1 MSDTTDNPTS
11 PDPAAGVDELLATIR
26 DALTDNVSTDIRSAG
41 ALACRA
47 ILGVLDP
54 ASRASIPPST
64 PSMPSPPTSPSV
76 TSPFASLL
84 SVIGPSNASASGTGS
99 ISREQLLALLAGGL
113 RSLLTRSE
121 PAYRTPP
128 AQMPPRPSESKP

>member
-1 MSDTTDNPTS
+1 MSDTTDNAIS
-11 PDPAAGVDELLATIR
+11 PDPAAGVDQLLATIR
-26 DALTDNVSTDIRSAG
+26 HALAEDVGADVRSAG

-54 ASRASIPPST
+54 ASRSSIPPST
-64 PSMPSPPTSPSV
+64 ASPTTPPSV
-76 TSPFASLL
+76 TSPLASLL
-84 SVIGPSNASASGTGS
+84 SAIGPSSMSPPGTSS

-121 PAYRTPP
+121 PAYRTFPAPTPTRPP
-128 AQMPPRPSESKP
+128 EGGR